1 MTAGSRIRRST
12 TPWRGGELRPES
24 KLILGLAG
32 WIAICLIFAGSL
44 EVLFVLILLGILVL
58 RELTDLYT
66 SKPLKDRVNF
76 FIYSFLVIF
85 TFIVVNKVWQILQ
98 GA

>member
-1 MTAGSRIRRST
+1 M
-12 TPWRGGELRPES
+12 RPES
-24 KLILGLAG
+24 KLILALTL
-32 WIAICLIFAGSL
+32 WISICLIFVESL

-76 FIYSFLVIF
+76 FIYTFLFIF
-85 TFIVVNKVWQILQ
+85 TFIVIRKVVLIL
-98 GA
+98 GTT

>member
-1 MTAGSRIRRST
+1 M
-12 TPWRGGELRPES
+12 RPES
-24 KLILGLAG
+24 KLILALAG
-32 WIAICLIFAGSL
+32 WISICLVFVESL
-44 EVLFVLILLGILVL
+44 EVLFVLIRLGILVL

-85 TFIVVNKVWQILQ
+85 MFIVINKVWEILQ
-98 GA
+98 GTS

>member
-1 MTAGSRIRRST
+1 M
-12 TPWRGGELRPES
+12 RPES
-24 KLILGLAG
+24 KLILALTL
-32 WIAICLIFAGSL
+32 WISICLIFMGSL

-76 FIYSFLVIF
+76 FIYTFLFIF
-85 TFIVVNKVWQILQ
+85 TFIVIRKVVLIL
-98 GA
+98 GTT